1 MEHHARLQVGGL
13 AALIGG
19 VGGLVV
25 NAFHPPPPPQ
35 TEELLALVASLPHWA
50 LLHYAAALAA
60 VFVVVGLALLVHTLE
75 GSEARALGEAG
86 KYVTVL
92 GAAVFVVAIVID
104 GYGYPHYAEQWM
116 LAGADERASI
126 LLAAGV
132 VRTVDLALF
141 PIWTGL
147 FLGLGM
153 LLIAV
158 ALWRS
163 AEYPRTFA
171 AVGILGGGLCLGFS
185 LSTLLGRPMPWLWP
199 AGPAIGAVWVA
210 LLGAMML
217 RRISVGGSH
226 RISL

>member
-1 MEHHARLQVGGL
+1 MEHPAHLRIGGL

-19 VGGLVV
+19 VGGIVV

-35 TEELLALVASLPHWA
+35 TAELLALVASLPHWA
-50 LLHYAAALAA
+50 LLHDAAALAA
-60 VFVVVGLALLVHTLE
+60 VLVVVGLALLVHTLE
-75 GSEARALGEAG
+75 DSEARALGEAG

-104 GYGYPHYAEQWM
+104 GHGYPYYAERWM

-147 FLGLGM
+147 FLGMGM

-163 AEYPRTFA
+163 AEYPRTVA
-171 AVGILGGGLCLGFS
+171 AVGILGGGLCLVFS
-185 LSTLLGRPMPWLWP
+185 LSTLLGRPMTWIWP
-199 AGPAIGAVWVA
+199 AGPAVGAVWVTA
-210 LLGAMML
+210 LGVMML
-217 RRISVGGSH
+217 RKISARGSQ
-226 RISL
+226 SSPS